1 MRHSKSELGYLA
13 PARDFGHTASV
24 VLVAGAVGATA
35 AGGAVLALLGGPGSD
50 SSLATPAVMR
60 SVEPAVTRAAGPSPA
75 KRTAA
80 SAAAPAQPARANASP
95 LQEQAL
101 PSSTAGG
108 QPAAVNGELDSGSPA
123 ELAAAPERAAAHDAA
138 GTGKSAATPAG
149 TPPAEA
155 APAEKKVNRKPA
167 FFSRYAWRGGFFRDG
182 GRWGGGGFYRDRGW
196 RRDVW

>member
-60 SVEPAVTRAAGPSPA
+60 SVEPVVTRAAGPSSA
-75 KRTAA
+75 NRTRA
-80 SAAAPAQPARANASP
+80 SSAAPAQTARANAASFA
-95 LQEQAL
+95 QEQVL

-108 QPAAVNGELDSGSPA
+108 QPAAVNGELDSGSPE
-123 ELAAAPERAAAHDAA
+123 ELPAAPERSVAAHDAA
-138 GTGKSAATPAG
+138 GKAAATPAG
-149 TPPAEA
+149 APPAEA
-155 APAEKKVNRKPA
+155 AAPEKKVNKKPA
-167 FFSRYAWRGGFFRDG
+167 FFSRYAWRGGFFRDS

>member
-1 MRHSKSELGYLA
+1 MRHSGSELGYLA
-13 PARDFGHTASV
+13 PARDFGRTASI

-60 SVEPAVTRAAGPSPA
+60 SVEPAVTRAAGPSAA
-75 KRTAA
+75 KRTTA
-80 SAAAPAQPARANASP
+80 SSAAPAQTARANASP

-101 PSSTAGG
+101 ASSTPGS
-108 QPAAVNGELDSGSPA
+108 QPATGSSEPDSGSAA
-123 ELAAAPERAAAHDAA
+123 ELAATPERAGGAHDAA
-138 GTGKSAATPAG
+138 GKAAATPAAA
-149 TPPAEA
+149 PPAEG
-155 APAEKKVNRKPA
+155 APAEKKVSKKPA
-167 FFSRYAWRGGFFRDG
+167 FFSRYAWRGGFFRDS

>member
-1 MRHSKSELGYLA
+1 MRRSGSELGYLA
-13 PARDFGHTASV
+13 PAREFGRTASM

-60 SVEPAVTRAAGPSPA
+60 SVEPAVARIAGPSPA

-80 SAAAPAQPARANASP
+80 SSAPAQTARANAVSP

-101 PSSTAGG
+101 SSTTANG
-108 QPAAVNGELDSGSPA
+108 QPATVSSEVDSGSPA
-123 ELAAAPERAAAHDAA
+123 EVAGTSERTAAAHDTSKASA
-138 GTGKSAATPAG
+138 AATPAAA
-149 TPPAEA
+149 PPAEA
-155 APAEKKVNRKPA
+155 APAEKKVNKKPA
-167 FFSRYAWRGGFFRDG
+167 YFSRYAWRGGFFRDN
-182 GRWGGGGFYRDRGW
+182 GRWGGGFYRDRGW

>member
-1 MRHSKSELGYLA
+1 MRHSGSELGYLA
-13 PARDFGHTASV
+13 PARDFGRTASI

-60 SVEPAVTRAAGPSPA
+60 SVEPAVIRAAGPLPA

-80 SAAAPAQPARANASP
+80 SSAAPTQTARANAASP

-101 PSSTAGG
+101 PSSIAGG
-108 QPAAVNGELDSGSPA
+108 QPATGSGELDSGSPA
-123 ELAAAPERAAAHDAA
+123 ELAAAPERAAAAHDVA
-138 GTGKSAATPAG
+138 GKAAATPAG
-149 TPPAEA
+149 APPPEA
-155 APAEKKVNRKPA
+155 APAEKKVNKKPA
-167 FFSRYAWRGGFFRDG
+167 FFSRYAWRGGFFRDS

-196 RRDVW
+196 RRDIW